1 MPLPDNHSGG
11 SLLPAETPMPSSSS
25 AGAPT
30 ADPSQAARPVTDP
43 AQLLQMLQEQAPPP
57 AGGLARPSERP
68 EETISTGMGQ
78 SDLATPPAGRNR
90 AAEALEQIFAVTGDA
105 RFEELANR
113 ARSI

>member
-1 MPLPDNHSGG
+1 
-11 SLLPAETPMPSSSS
+11 
-25 AGAPT
+25 
-30 ADPSQAARPVTDP
+30 
-43 AQLLQMLQEQAPPP
+43 MLQEQAPPP

-78 SDLATPPAGRNR
+78 PDLATPPAGRNR